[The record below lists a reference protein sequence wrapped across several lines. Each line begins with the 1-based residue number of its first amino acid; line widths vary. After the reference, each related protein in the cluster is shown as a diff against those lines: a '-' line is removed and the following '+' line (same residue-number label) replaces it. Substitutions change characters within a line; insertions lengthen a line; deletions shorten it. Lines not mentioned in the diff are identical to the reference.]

1 MIFAIFGSPISN
13 VEAHDTSGVPAIQFG
28 IQIRLYTNA
37 SLAKNSYEKQ
47 DWNSESHRHT
57 LGLEMEVKM
66 Q

>member
-47 DWNSESHRHT
+47 D
-57 LGLEMEVKM
+57 
-66 Q
+66 